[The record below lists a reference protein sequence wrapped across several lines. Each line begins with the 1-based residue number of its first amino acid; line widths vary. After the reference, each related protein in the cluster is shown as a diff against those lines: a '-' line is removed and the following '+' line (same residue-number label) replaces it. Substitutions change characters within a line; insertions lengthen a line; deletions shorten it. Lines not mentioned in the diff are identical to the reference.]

1 MVVVLHI
8 VSRAMFY
15 SIVVVGTL
23 VFVIVAGKLEVV
35 LLITVTSIAVTG
47 AGMAQWQERS
57 SPNNVSRVRFSDP
70 HGHTWVECG
79 ACDCGSHS
87 HVPLLDCT
95 HMHTLAFF
103 CPEKAVSAF
112 KVENPYKQ
120 SSILIL
126 IYYSV
131 VT

>member
-47 AGMAQWQERS
+47 AGMAQW
-57 SPNNVSRVRFSDP
+57 
-70 HGHTWVECG
+70 
-79 ACDCGSHS
+79 
-87 HVPLLDCT
+87 
-95 HMHTLAFF
+95 
-103 CPEKAVSAF
+103 
-112 KVENPYKQ
+112 
-120 SSILIL
+120 
-126 IYYSV
+126 
-131 VT
+131 